1 MRLSTLNGF
10 IYTLVRT
17 YTRVFTFMGV
27 FQLLVLSYNIFS
39 LDVYRNT
46 WVKTDS

>member
-10 IYTLVRT
+10 IYTLVGT
-17 YTRVFTFMGV
+17 YTCVSTFTGV
-27 FQLLVLSYNIFS
+27 FQLLILSFNIFS
-39 LDVYRNT
+39 LGVYRNT